1 MTEEEAT
8 RMLKCSATM
17 SDIVPII
24 YNNDS
29 DKCKVK
35 SVRVIDETNM
45 DGTPLLASEEK

>member
-1 MTEEEAT
+1 MYREEAT

-17 SDIVPII
+17 SDIVPLI
-24 YNNDS
+24 YSNDS